1 MLDQEIVPSEDEQ
14 PPGAASEKG
23 TSMVLSRIASSAAPL
38 LVTTLLSTF
47 LVFGGVSAQE
57 TGASAPAGGA
67 KAAQDELDA
76 LVGADESDAQAI
88 AVIDRYLEATGGKKT
103 LNAINDRIERF
114 SNKKLTPTGETV
126 MKMSRYLARPVKIR
140 EEWELPGMGITK
152 DGAPLTFT
160 QVYDGEKAWVKAM
173 GFVSGLSG
181 KTLTVFVW
189 DKHIDDYFMSWQ
201 ENGWTAKYVG
211 PSEVSGKPVEVIDML
226 SFAGNQRLR
235 YSFSSED
242 GLLLSKVWSE
252 GQAPAVVRKEVT
264 YDEYLKIRFRDNP
277 ENWIRH
283 ATLQRIF
290 EDGELTLEKV
300 YTEIILNGGLPAST
314 FERPEGPEYDPAIV
328 GQPKE
333 GDAGTATSQPKGG
346 EAKKP
351 VWEKPK
357 PKKPTSKPR
366 G

>member
-1 MLDQEIVPSEDEQ
+1 M
-14 PPGAASEKG
+14 
-23 TSMVLSRIASSAAPL
+23 MLSRNAGALVL
-38 LVTTLLSTF
+38 LLTLLMLTLS
-47 LVFGGVSAQE
+47 LVCVIPSSVSAQD
-57 TGASAPAGGA
+57 TGANA
-67 KAAQDELDA
+67 KAGDVKDDLDD
-76 LVGADESDAQAI
+76 LVGADESDAQAVV
-88 AVIDRYLEATGGKKT
+88 VIDRYLEATGGKKT
-103 LNAINDRIERF
+103 LSAIQDRVERF
-114 SNKKLTPTGETV
+114 SNKKLAPTGETV
-126 MKMSRYLARPVKIR
+126 MKMSRYLARPVRIR

-189 DKHIDDYFMSWQ
+189 DKHIDDYFMSWK

-235 YSFSSED
+235 YSFSSET
-242 GLLLSKVWSE
+242 GLLLSKVWTE
-252 GQAPAVVRKEVT
+252 GQAPAVVRKEVS

-277 ENWIRH
+277 DNWIRH

-314 FERPEGPEYDPAIV
+314 FQRPDGPEYDPAV
-328 GQPKE
+328 VNRPP
-333 GDAGTATSQPKGG
+333 AGGAGATSQPAKPKTP
-346 EAKKP
+346 EKKKP
-351 VWEKPK
+351 VWEKPVK
-357 PKKPTSKPR
+357 PGKPTPKKPTGRP
-366 G
+366 GG